1 MTYGRGLG
9 TNLRRARIEKGI
21 TQEDLAAR
29 CRMHPTAISKLER
42 GESMPRADTLQ
53 KLADV
58 LGTTIEAL
66 RPRLRWD
73 EEHGEFVDLP
83 PQ

>member
-9 TNLRRARIEKGI
+9 ANLRRARIEKGI

-29 CRMHPTAISKLER
+29 CRLHPTAVSKLER
-42 GESMPRADTLQ
+42 GETIPRADTLQ

-58 LGTTIEAL
+58 LGTRVEAL
-66 RPRLRWD
+66 RPPVRWD
-73 EEHGEFVDLP
+73 EERGDFVATDP
-83 PQ
+83 T

>member
-9 TNLRRARIEKGI
+9 TNLRLARIEKGI

-58 LGTTIEAL
+58 LGTTPEAL
-66 RPRLRWD
+66 RPRMRWD
-73 EEHGEFVDLP
+73 EERGEFVEMP
-83 PQ
+83 R

>member
-66 RPRLRWD
+66 RPPMRWD
-73 EEHGEFVDLP
+73 EQRGEFVAAVPD
-83 PQ
+83 